1 MTWRNKFILVGALV
15 CGLISCKNDSSLA
28 GSAVLDEE
36 DRIIV
41 REDTFSFTSF
51 IDTCDYIVASADSF
65 LVGERHTES
74 GVIRADLLTQLACP
88 ENYEY
93 PQNAEFDSIKIFVYY
108 NSWTG
113 DNLTPL
119 SVNMYEMDK
128 ATLQYAPDP
137 PYHTNEDLS
146 RFCSLSEDTRILEHE
161 RIIVAERY
169 QDSAYSLSA
178 ERYMPMISFKVD
190 PNSAFFKRFT
200 SQRKYTTQDD
210 FNENIFKGLYI
221 TTDFGAAT
229 VLHVVDVTMQVYY
242 HFTYKTY
249 QQRDTTVSDTKGFYA
264 NSEVKQLNRFIYED
278 RTKLLADL
286 QADSLY
292 DYLVAPAGIY
302 TYIDLPMRQMY
313 DSIIGDQYK
322 TKTAYV
328 NLAQLKVQV
337 YDSVWVT
344 NQTRNARLAGQASHV
359 LLIRAGE
366 NNSRIHSFFED
377 KELPSDTVAVLSSLY
392 SGVDANGNTIHYYSF
407 DISSVL
413 TSVLH
418 SDPTQFAL
426 GQHTLRMA
434 MVPVSVVTSTNGG
447 VVSIKE
453 AQEVSATRLYSEKN
467 PAAHMTLQVVSS
479 LFSNIYR

>member
-1 MTWRNKFILVGALV
+1 MTWRNKIILVGAFV

-36 DRIIV
+36 DQILV
-41 REDTFSFTSF
+41 REDTFPFISF
-51 IDTCDYIVASADSF
+51 IDTCDYVVAGADSF

-88 ENYEY
+88 EDYEY
-93 PQNAEFDSIKIFVYY
+93 PQNVEFDSIKIFVYY
-108 NSWTG
+108 SSWTG

-146 RFCSLSEDTRILEHE
+146 QFCSLSEETRILEHE

-178 ERYMPMISFKVD
+178 DRYMPMISFKVD
-190 PNSAFFKRFT
+190 PNSTFFKRFT
-200 SQRKYTTQDD
+200 SHRKYTTQDD

-242 HFTYKTY
+242 HFTYRTY
-249 QQRDTTVSDTKGFYA
+249 QQKDTTVNDVKGFYA

-278 RTKLLADL
+278 RTKLLEDL
-286 QADSLY
+286 QSDSLY
-292 DYLVAPAGIY
+292 DYMVAPAGIY

-337 YDSVWVT
+337 YDSIWVT
-344 NQTRNARLAGQASHV
+344 NQTKNARLAGQASHV

-366 NNSRIHSFFED
+366 NNSRIHSFFEN
-377 KELPSDTVAVLSSLY
+377 KELPTDTVAVLSSLY
-392 SGVDANGNTIHYYSF
+392 SGVDANGNTIYYYSF

-413 TSVLH
+413 TNVLH
-418 SDPTQFAL
+418 SDPSQFVL

-434 MVPVSVVTSTNGG
+434 MVPVSVVASTNGG
-447 VVSIKE
+447 VISIKE